1 MSLGRLKDLN
11 LDTSWHKFKCSEL
24 SKAFSVWVCGCV
36 CVRRL
41 IQHVVLQCG
50 LRVFVMRMEP
60 HKGCFSSEGS
70 WQGNDLMDIRVTVFW
85 PGLNLTG
92 ALMLTVSLSGTYT
105 DHKIQQTSRRDW
117 EFLAFFPSPNPFFF
131 SLIISDMEKHGSSM
145 RWAFGGLKQLF
156 KIQHL

>member
-1 MSLGRLKDLN
+1 MDQWLQIINVIRETQRPEPWHFLTQVQVLWAFQSLLRV
-11 LDTSWHKFKCSEL
+11 S
-24 SKAFSVWVCGCV
+24 V

-60 HKGCFSSEGS
+60 HKGCFSFEGS

-92 ALMLTVSLSGTYT
+92 ALTVSLSGTYT
-105 DHKIQQTSRRDW
+105 DHKIQQTSRRAW
-117 EFLAFFPSPNPFFF
+117 ELLVFFPSPNPFFF
-131 SLIISDMEKHGSSM
+131 SLIISDMETRHG
-145 RWAFGGLKQLF
+145 AFGGLKQLF